1 MKLLFSFLLITLAG
15 QGAAQLNRVAQAAGK
30 LYFGT
35 ATNIEELSDSAYA
48 AIINNRTEFGQIT
61 AANVMKWDST
71 EPSRG
76 VFTFGAGDQ
85 IAALAKKNNQL
96 LRGHNCVWHQQLPSW
111 VTAGHFDAPTLSSIV
126 STHCSALMY
135 VSKFQ
140 IPLELN
146 FHPQTKDSWDV
157 INECLNDDGTF
168 RQSVFFDTL
177 NTSFIATALR
187 AARAADPQAKL
198 YINDFNIE
206 GQGPKSTAMVNLV
219 KSLQAQKVPID
230 GIGIQAHL
238 LVGGV
243 PPTLLANLKQFTAL
257 GVEVAIT
264 ELDVRMTLPVTAALL
279 AQQRRDYQTVIS
291 ACQAVK
297 GCIGVTVWDFSDK
310 FSWVPG
316 AFTGQGAACPWDE
329 NMVRKPAIDGII
341 AGFA

>member
-1 MKLLFSFLLITLAG
+1 MKPLFSLLLITLSRQVG
-15 QGAAQLNRVAQAAGK
+15 AQLNRVAQAAGK

-35 ATNIEELSDSAYA
+35 ATNIEELSDTAYA

-111 VTAGHFDAPTLSSIV
+111 VTVGNFDAPTLSSIV
-126 STHCSALMY
+126 STHCSSLVGHY
-135 VSKFQ
+135 KGQ
-140 IPLELN
+140 I
-146 FHPQTKDSWDV
+146 WDV

-243 PPTLLANLKQFTAL
+243 PSTLLANLKQFTAL

-264 ELDVRMTLPVTAALL
+264 ELDVRMTLPVTDALL

-291 ACQAVK
+291 ACRAVK

-310 FSWVPG
+310 
-316 AFTGQGAACPWDE
+316 
-329 NMVRKPAIDGII
+329 NMVRKPAIHGII

>member
-126 STHCSALMY
+126 STHCSALVGHY
-135 VSKFQ
+135 KGQ
-140 IPLELN
+140 ICTSPN
-146 FHPQTKDSWDV
+146 FRSHS
-157 INECLNDDGTF
+157 
-168 RQSVFFDTL
+168 S
-177 NTSFIATALR
+177 
-187 AARAADPQAKL
+187 
-198 YINDFNIE
+198 
-206 GQGPKSTAMVNLV
+206 
-219 KSLQAQKVPID
+219 
-230 GIGIQAHL
+230 
-238 LVGGV
+238 
-243 PPTLLANLKQFTAL
+243 
-257 GVEVAIT
+257 
-264 ELDVRMTLPVTAALL
+264 
-279 AQQRRDYQTVIS
+279 
-291 ACQAVK
+291 
-297 GCIGVTVWDFSDK
+297 
-310 FSWVPG
+310 
-316 AFTGQGAACPWDE
+316 
-329 NMVRKPAIDGII
+329 
-341 AGFA
+341 

>member
-1 MKLLFSFLLITLAG
+1 MKLLLSLLLITLAG
-15 QGAAQLNRVAQAAGK
+15 QGTAQLNRVAQAAGK

-35 ATNIEELSDSAYA
+35 ATNIEELSDAAYA

-111 VTAGHFDAPTLSSIV
+111 
-126 STHCSALMY
+126 
-135 VSKFQ
+135 
-140 IPLELN
+140 
-146 FHPQTKDSWDV
+146 
-157 INECLNDDGTF
+157 
-168 RQSVFFDTL
+168 SVFFDTL

-238 LVGGV
+238 IVGGV
-243 PPTLLANLKQFTAL
+243 PPTFLANLKQFTAL

-264 ELDVRMTLPVTAALL
+264 ELDVRMTLPVTDALL

-316 AFTGQGAACPWDE
+316 AFAGQGAACPWDE
-329 NMVRKPAIDGII
+329 NMIRKPAIDGII